1 MLIVY
6 QWAENLLMKV
16 KTYRFSLCRHR
27 PVSFNVELG
36 GFVTSIITP
45 YHKMT

>member
-6 QWAENLLMKV
+6 QWAENLLMKFT
-16 KTYRFSLCRHR
+16 TYRLFHCPFSL
-27 PVSFNVELG
+27 NVKLG
-36 GFVTSIITP
+36 GFVTSKITA